1 MCGLWQPQV
10 LLVQEGDR
18 TPWTCSLAWPRY
30 MESIKLI
37 GVLLSGC
44 SATAW
49 APQRQECLCECRL
62 KHTQHYMLSMFC
74 ILTPGMEM
82 LIWAFPGVTKDW
94 VGFALFFFFF
104 PVSFR

>member
-1 MCGLWQPQV
+1 
-10 LLVQEGDR
+10 
-18 TPWTCSLAWPRY
+18 